1 MRLSRRLFFAMQLAA
16 ALFSLLTPQLG
27 FAYDHPLTDESV
39 RDAYFLGQ
47 DSDRAV
53 SFLSQYVQ
61 SLPVPDRGPDV
72 VEIELRTPYAQVV
85 EASLEHLVGYSAQ
98 QAAAD
103 YKRRGDFIQV
113 RVKVLFT
120 PSYTGRGEDFWR
132 GVSVG
137 LVQKKHMAA
146 TSVSGQPL
154 YATDHDGDRAWV
166 IGANVFVQFS
176 VAGVDSDSVDVEVV
190 PPEGATVH
198 ATFDLDSLS

>member
-1 MRLSRRLFFAMQLAA
+1 MRSSRRLFFAIQLGA

-27 FAYDHPLTDESV
+27 FAYNHPLTDESV
-39 RDAYFLGQ
+39 REAYFLGQ
-47 DSDRAV
+47 DADRAA

-61 SLPVPDRGPDV
+61 SLPVPNSGPDV
-72 VEIELRTPYAQVV
+72 AEIALQTPYAQVV
-85 EASLEHLVGYSAQ
+85 AASLGHLAGYSAQ

-103 YKRRGDFIQV
+103 YKQRGDFIQV

-120 PSYTGRGEDFWR
+120 PTYTGGDDYWR

-137 LVQKKHMAA
+137 LVQKKYMGA
-146 TSVSGQPL
+146 TGVSGEPL

-176 VAGVDSDSVDVEVV
+176 VAGVDSDTIQVEVI
-190 PPEGATVH
+190 PPGGGAVY
-198 ATFDLDSLS
+198 ATFELDSLS